1 MSASYDLDHYPA
13 CRGIIRI
20 VATKNTQFKEG
31 RNICSLCYTSAAIRA
46 AHWCILK
53 YLHVLHMAFMLYM
66 CYVQLF
72 NDGLFWTR
80 LEQRTNRSFNEA
92 FDTIVQLDHDDADE
106 LTMMAMRNC

>member
-1 MSASYDLDHYPA
+1 
-13 CRGIIRI
+13 
-20 VATKNTQFKEG
+20 
-31 RNICSLCYTSAAIRA
+31 
-46 AHWCILK
+46 
-53 YLHVLHMAFMLYM
+53 MALMLYM

-92 FDTIVQLDHDDADE
+92 FDTIVQLDHDDDDE

>member
-13 CRGIIRI
+13 CRGMIRI
-20 VATKNTQFKEG
+20 VATKNTQVKEG
-31 RNICSLCYTSAAIRA
+31 RNICCYSLCYTRAATRA
-46 AHWCILK
+46 AHLCILK

-92 FDTIVQLDHDDADE
+92 FDTNVQLD
-106 LTMMAMRNC
+106 LPS